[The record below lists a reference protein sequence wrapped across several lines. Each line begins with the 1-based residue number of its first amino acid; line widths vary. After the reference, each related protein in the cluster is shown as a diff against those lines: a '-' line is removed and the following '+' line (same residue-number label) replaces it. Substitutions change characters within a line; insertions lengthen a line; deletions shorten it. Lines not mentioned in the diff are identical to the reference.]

1 MSTTK
6 EYDENFDNDAIQL
19 SLPPTLK
26 TTYQEMYTYENH
38 VKNVKINLVTMD
50 FGMVAT
56 FTTMCNSIGQ
66 ENMPIKANLEYVRW
80 IQDILE
86 LDYGMC
92 YFAIGSKLLQ
102 EARTTMK

>member
-1 MSTTK
+1 
-6 EYDENFDNDAIQL
+6 
-19 SLPPTLK
+19 
-26 TTYQEMYTYENH
+26 MYTYENH

-66 ENMPIKANLEYVRW
+66 ENIPIKANLEYIRW

-102 EARTTMK
+102 RSKNNDEVRLIWIHINELHSHF